1 MYACATRLNEI
12 YELPPGD
19 RVQMWFLK
27 MQNYRIAADLIAYNA
42 FIAAYAAQG
51 NLDKAER
58 LLLMACAKRLQ
69 PDLVTYNSLLH
80 ACARASGHQDD

>member
-1 MYACATRLNEI
+1 
-12 YELPPGD
+12 
-19 RVQMWFLK
+19 MWFLK